1 MVQPSST
8 NLQNT
13 AGIKEDSCSLA
24 TEGEP
29 ALLLL
34 NERSFCLQDIQS
46 RLQACDLGFETGLA
60 LSVGFGLLDALSLD
74 LGEVLKDSIKLC
86 LDTRAIGDQL
96 TRELVQVLGLL
107 DLEFHILHLVCPVD
121 LIVLGDLLVFADRQV
136 LVRGDLREVCCVWPA

>member
-46 RLQACDLGFETGLA
+46 CLQACDLGFETGLA
-60 LSVGFGLLDALSLD
+60 LSIGFGLLDALSLD
-74 LGEVLKDSIKLC
+74 LGEVLKDSIQLC
-86 LDTRAIGDQL
+86 LDTRAIDNQL
-96 TRELVQVLGLL
+96 TGELVQVLGLL
-107 DLEFHILHLVCPVD
+107 DLVLHILNLVCPVD
-121 LIVLGDLLVFADRQV
+121 LIVLGDLLVFVDRRV
-136 LVRGDLREVCCVWPA
+136 LVSGDQSEVL